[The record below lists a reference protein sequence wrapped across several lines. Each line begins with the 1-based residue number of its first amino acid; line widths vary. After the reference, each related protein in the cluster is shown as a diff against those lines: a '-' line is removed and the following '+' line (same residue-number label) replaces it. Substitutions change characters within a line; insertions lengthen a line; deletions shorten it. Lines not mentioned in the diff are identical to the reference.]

1 MTLPDWLTHARE
13 RADKATSGPWDT
25 YYATGETPSIIRYSK
40 KEGSEFNTYEES
52 VLPLWPKKEQDW
64 VNAEFIAAAR
74 TDVPKLLAMLRLAI
88 EQRDTA
94 YTCSWDKD
102 LVGMIADDDLALLAV
117 GRGE

>member
-1 MTLPDWLTHARE
+1 MKNLEDMLKEIEAR
-13 RADKATSGPWDT
+13 ANAATPGPWDNRCKEFSNSERARHIWSEYGWLCT
-25 YYATGETPSIIRYSK
+25 LESPLDSKEVDAT
-40 KEGSEFNTYEES
+40 
-52 VLPLWPKKEQDW
+52 
-64 VNAEFIAAAR
+64 FIAHAR

-102 LVGMIADDDLALLAV
+102 LGSMIADDDLALLAV